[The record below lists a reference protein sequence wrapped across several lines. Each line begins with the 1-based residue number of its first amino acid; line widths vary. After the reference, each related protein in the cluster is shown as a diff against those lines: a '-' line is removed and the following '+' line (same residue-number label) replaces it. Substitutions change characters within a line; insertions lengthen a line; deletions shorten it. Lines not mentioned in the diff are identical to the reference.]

1 MSGEL
6 TLGKHNWMEFKD
18 IVSQVPMP
26 FENEI
31 FLEEMEVSG
40 TMDIDDI
47 IVKSEALKYGD
58 FLTLKRETSN
68 EFDEHAIQIE
78 TVSGVKLG
86 YVPARWNA
94 ILSRLMDAGKCLVA
108 KVYEK
113 DLIDDFYMRIM
124 IGIYL
129 KEF

>member
-6 TLGKHNWMEFKD
+6 TLGKHNWMEVKD

-47 IVKSEALKYGD
+47 IVKSETLKHGD
-58 FLTLKRETSN
+58 ALTLKRETSN
-68 EFDEHAIQIE
+68 EFDEHAIQVK
-78 TVSGVKLG
+78 TVFGVKLG

-94 ILSRLMDAGKCLVA
+94 ILSRLMDAGKFLFA
-108 KVYEK
+108 KVYKK
-113 DLIDDFYMRIM
+113 DLVDDFYMRIM